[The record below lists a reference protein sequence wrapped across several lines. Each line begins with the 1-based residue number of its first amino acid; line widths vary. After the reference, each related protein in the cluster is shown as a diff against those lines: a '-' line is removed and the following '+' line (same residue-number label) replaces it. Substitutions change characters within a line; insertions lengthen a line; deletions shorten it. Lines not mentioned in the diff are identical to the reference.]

1 MFNTNCN
8 PPHVNRNDM
17 IDNIEN
23 LQDITGTIIH
33 TRQLDDPVFLHYII
47 DSISSSLQNNTCIR
61 CGEADCQCGSECSS
75 CGEADCSCNKMYW
88 DTNLWNTNKPKS
100 KINTEPE
107 LIYKSLKTSD
117 QQLLNKYISE
127 KRRNLNKD
135 IKKFNTIEAHD
146 IDSESTDSD
155 DDESYDN
162 SYNLKSSTDTDDL
175 SVSDEDIYFLDQT
188 EESTDSGYN
197 SAELFEDHSDSIE
210 EPIESTDSGYNSD
223 ELFEDHSDS
232 IEEPIESTD
241 SSDSESESDESGNST
256 DMDTSPKDSL
266 FGGNNNGNID
276 SKNFLTQLIHKLSKK
291 SQL

>member
-197 SAELFEDHSDSIE
+197 S
-210 EPIESTDSGYNSD
+210 D